1 MNTSNWTYYY
11 KLSTDGTPCESNLL
25 YVPLV
30 NPQQDVMCMHYA
42 INTEYQQY
50 IDTVPQ
56 DVVDYFFEKE
66 LRLITRAQNLQCTPK
81 VLDVDQANRKIFI
94 EWNKETLSQIVND
107 KTRSLDTELPDW
119 KDCIF
124 NVLKELKDNE
134 YWKVALYPHCFF
146 LNKEGVLKTIDYYA
160 VIPYEERYLER
171 AVIEKI
177 IGPGGAYRFDEAT
190 TDGIID
196 FKKFYDITMTRH
208 LGNFWKDNPFPK
220 FYERLHNEL

>member
-1 MNTSNWTYYY
+1 MFDTSEWTYYY

-42 INTEYQQY
+42 VNKEYQQY

-56 DVVDYFFEKE
+56 DVVDFFFQKE

-81 VLDVDQANRKIFI
+81 VLDVDIPNRKIFI

-107 KTRSLDTELPDW
+107 RSRSIDVEIPDW
-119 KDCIF
+119 KEQVYNI
-124 NVLKELKDNE
+124 LRELKDNE

-146 LNKEGVLKTIDYYA
+146 INKEGVLKTIDYYA

-171 AVIEKI
+171 SKIEKI
-177 IGPGGAYRFDEAT
+177 IGPGGAYRFDESTAY
-190 TDGIID
+190 GIID
-196 FKKFYDITMTRH
+196 FKKFYEITMTQH
-208 LGNFWKDNPFPK
+208 LGNFWKDNPFPE
-220 FYERLHNEL
+220 FYKRLHDE